1 MLDERTLVDASIT
14 YTGGDGAWF
23 VRAFG
28 NNLTDETYR
37 IASQVVAGLWTHSQF
52 GAPRNYGLQLGMK
65 LDW

>member
-28 NNLTDETYR
+28 NNLTDET
-37 IASQVVAGLWTHSQF
+37 L
-52 GAPRNYGLQLGMK
+52 PRRLTGRGRP
-65 LDW
+65 LDALAVRRAA